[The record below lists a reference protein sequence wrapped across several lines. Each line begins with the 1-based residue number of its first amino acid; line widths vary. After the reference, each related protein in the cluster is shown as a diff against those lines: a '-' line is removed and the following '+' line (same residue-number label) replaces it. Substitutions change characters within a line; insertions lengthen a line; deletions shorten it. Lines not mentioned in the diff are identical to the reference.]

1 MASAVR
7 LSRSVGFHVGI
18 GSRRAPRLDKYE
30 LILIGESAMK
40 KNRAFTLIELLVVI
54 AIIALLVGIL
64 LPALGKARASARQLK
79 DSTQVRGIVQA
90 MVVWASNNQSSYPL
104 PSLQES
110 LATGGTTTEAGDQK
124 NTSSNIFSLMIFNGN
139 ISPEICIGPAE
150 ANTGQVQRYD
160 NYMYSNPTAA
170 VSSSNALWD
179 PAFHGVPN
187 PGTTGGAVQGY
198 SPTNSYFNQGMVNIG
213 NQSYAH
219 AIPFGKRRSTWSDTY
234 NSTEAVFGNRG
245 PTYETTTNDS
255 ANYPTSTRWQL
266 KTAAN
271 SGGFDSITLLIHG
284 GRSTWEGNIG
294 YNDNHVNFETKG
306 NPDTIVY
313 TRSATSN
320 PRTVS
325 DNLFVNEGDQSG
337 GDALSSNTILNGT
350 NAYLRAYASV
360 TASTGGDVQFAQR
373 WRD

>member
-1 MASAVR
+1 
-7 LSRSVGFHVGI
+7 
-18 GSRRAPRLDKYE
+18 
-30 LILIGESAMK
+30 MK

-104 PSLQES
+104 PSLVET
-110 LATGGTTTEAGDQK
+110 ANTGGTTNQQGDQK

-139 ISPEICIGPAE
+139 ISPEICISPAE
-150 ANTGQVQRYD
+150 ANTGMVQRYD

-187 PGTTGGAVQGY
+187 APALGGAVAGY
-198 SPTNSYFNQGMVNIG
+198 APTDTYFNQGLANVG

-219 AIPFGKRRSTWSDTY
+219 CIPFGKRRSQWSDTY

-245 PTYETTTNDS
+245 PTYEGTANDG
-255 ANYPTSTRWQL
+255 ATYPTTGRWTL
-266 KTAAN
+266 KQAAN
-271 SGGFDSITLLIHG
+271 SGGIDSITLLIHG

-313 TRSATSN
+313 TRTTQT

-325 DNLFVNEGDQSG
+325 DNLFVNETDQSG
-337 GDALSSNTILNGT
+337 GDTNGNTILAGT
-350 NAYLRAYASV
+350 NAYLRAYSQVSAA
-360 TASTGGDVQFAQR
+360 TNGDVLFSQR